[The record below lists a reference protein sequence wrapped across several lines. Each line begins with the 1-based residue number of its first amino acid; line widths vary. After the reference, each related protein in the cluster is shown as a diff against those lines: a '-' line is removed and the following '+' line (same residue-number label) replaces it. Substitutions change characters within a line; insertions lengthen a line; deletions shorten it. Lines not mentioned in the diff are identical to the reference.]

1 MVCFA
6 GLISDYKQQSTSRS
20 LIASQLLT
28 LHPLS
33 SPHLYQVSN
42 VRIRHDVF
50 QPAVQFAG
58 YMTFHA
64 PLMRVVLVR
73 RPGSR
78 HWARYAFIVAS
89 DTLTFC
95 STSGEVTSQ
104 SLWSRYD
111 RHFVGITSR
120 YNVLS
125 QMAKICRV
133 IRNKI
138 ESVIYIP
145 V

>member
-50 QPAVQFAG
+50 QLAVQFAG
-58 YMTFHA
+58 YMY
-64 PLMRVVLVR
+64 
-73 RPGSR
+73 S
-78 HWARYAFIVAS
+78 
-89 DTLTFC
+89 TL
-95 STSGEVTSQ
+95 
-104 SLWSRYD
+104 L
-111 RHFVGITSR
+111 
-120 YNVLS
+120 
-125 QMAKICRV
+125 
-133 IRNKI
+133 
-138 ESVIYIP
+138 
-145 V
+145 